1 MTQYASMI
9 RKLKTAPVMESL
21 IHLYGNRD
29 GMLVAQT
36 ARYINLLKR
45 HEEQFNSIEQPV
57 LLVSE

>member
-29 GMLVAQT
+29 GMLGCPDRPLYQSAQ
-36 ARYINLLKR
+36 AA
-45 HEEQFNSIEQPV
+45 
-57 LLVSE
+57 